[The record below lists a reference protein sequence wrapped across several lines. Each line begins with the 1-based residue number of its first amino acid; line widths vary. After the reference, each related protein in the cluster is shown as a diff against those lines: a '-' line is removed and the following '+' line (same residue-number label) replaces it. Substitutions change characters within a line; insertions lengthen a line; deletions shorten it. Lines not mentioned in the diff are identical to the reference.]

1 MRLSGATKGWVEW
14 ILSAIAALCLI
25 SGCARPSTERQ
36 EAVADATAR
45 GVYQGVAVGFTAE
58 GHPYRGDPE
67 APVTLEEYSDYLCP
81 FCARHLEQTVPTLME
96 KYVSTGQVKYVFRDM
111 PLASLHPTAPV
122 GHAAALCVAEQG
134 AALFWEMHDEL
145 FRAQSQ
151 WGALSDPSDVL
162 AGIAKEVG
170 ADPAAYEA
178 CIAAGRHEGEIERGV
193 AAGQAL
199 GFNGTPSFRFIHEES
214 GETYT
219 LVGAQPF
226 DIFAQWLDALAA
238 GEAPAQEEEAE
249 TEPPELPYW
258 ANAEGL
264 APDPDRPGY
273 TMAGDPYKGNPEAK
287 LVVVEFSDFQCPSCQ
302 RHALEAQPVLDETFV
317 EMGEIMWVFKPLPL
331 RIHPQSPAAAAAA
344 ECAGDQGR
352 FWDMYHALFEAQE
365 QWAVDDADPKLVRLA
380 EGLRLDTDRFGA
392 CLKSREA
399 LERVLADLYDAQGV
413 VSETP
418 SFVILF
424 GGQGRITR
432 GARPVEQFVTT
443 LEAMIE
449 SAKAQE

>member
-1 MRLSGATKGWVEW
+1 
-14 ILSAIAALCLI
+14 
-25 SGCARPSTERQ
+25 
-36 EAVADATAR
+36 
-45 GVYQGVAVGFTAE
+45 
-58 GHPYRGDPE
+58 
-67 APVTLEEYSDYLCP
+67 
-81 FCARHLEQTVPTLME
+81 
-96 KYVSTGQVKYVFRDM
+96 
-111 PLASLHPTAPV
+111 
-122 GHAAALCVAEQG
+122 
-134 AALFWEMHDEL
+134 
-145 FRAQSQ
+145 
-151 WGALSDPSDVL
+151 
-162 AGIAKEVG
+162 
-170 ADPAAYEA
+170 
-178 CIAAGRHEGEIERGV
+178 
-193 AAGQAL
+193 
-199 GFNGTPSFRFIHEES
+199 
-214 GETYT
+214 
-219 LVGAQPF
+219 
-226 DIFAQWLDALAA
+226 
-238 GEAPAQEEEAE
+238 
-249 TEPPELPYW
+249 
-258 ANAEGL
+258 
-264 APDPDRPGY
+264 
-273 TMAGDPYKGNPEAK
+273 MAGDAYKGDPDAP
-287 LVVVEFSDFQCPSCQ
+287 LIVVEFSDFQCPSCQ